1 MNKIIVAFAM
11 WFFIGS
17 ILSGVME
24 GGGGIAAT
32 RLTIP
37 HIDGV
42 TTLTVASTEGF
53 LQSSHVVVRNEK
65 IRYTGKTATT
75 FTGCTRAWDN
85 TVASAY
91 ESRTRVYSSEASV
104 INYALGFDVAST
116 GATVG
121 MMYIP
126 TVLYNFFFT
135 TLPRMILWD
144 YSWLKVNS
152 WLQLLRYVFMV
163 ISIGFLVY
171 LAYQVA
177 MALGGILQSI
187 FTRV

>member
-1 MNKIIVAFAM
+1 M
-11 WFFIGS
+11 WFLIGS

-24 GGGGIAAT
+24 GGGGINAT
-32 RLTIP
+32 RLTID
-37 HIDGV
+37 HTDVV
-42 TTLTVASTEGF
+42 TTLTVANTEGF
-53 LQSSHVVVRNEK
+53 LQSSHVVIQSEK
-65 IRYTGKTATT
+65 IRYTGKTDTT
-75 FTGCTRAWDN
+75 FTGCTRGWDN
-85 TVASAY
+85 TIANAY
-91 ESRTRVYSSEASV
+91 DSRTNVYSSEASV

-121 MMYIP
+121 VMYIP

-171 LAYQVA
+171 LAYQIA